1 MLRVRPSS
9 LSFVS
14 MPTYDYRCPNG
25 HDFEHFFRKISDAQ
39 AEFVCPVCGAVAQRR
54 MSKGAGLVFKGSG
67 FYLTDY
73 GRNAHR
79 TSGPDSSGGDSK
91 SESKSQ
97 PSGGD
102 GAAPGKSEPA
112 TKDGAATSAAGPKPE
127 SKSSEAKSQP
137 TKTAKSTESKPSS
150 GKSKGGSSE

>member
-25 HDFEHFFRKISDAQ
+25 HDFEHFFRKISDEQ
-39 AEFVCPVCGAVAQRR
+39 AEFACPVCGAVAQRR

-79 TSGPDSSGGDSK
+79 TTGPDSSGGESA
-91 SESKSQ
+91 SESKSA
-97 PSGGD
+97 SGGD
-102 GAAPGKSEPA
+102 GASSGKGDTAKTDGASANAAAPKSES
-112 TKDGAATSAAGPKPE
+112 TGSAA
-127 SKSSEAKSQP
+127 KSEP
-137 TKTAKSTESKPSS
+137 TKTAKSPETKPSS
-150 GKSKGGSSE
+150 GKTKGGSSE

>member
-1 MLRVRPSS
+1 
-9 LSFVS
+9 

-39 AEFVCPVCGAVAQRR
+39 AEFVCPACGAVAQRR

-79 TSGPDSSGGDSK
+79 TSGPDSSGGEAKGDSK
-91 SESKSQ
+91 SATS
-97 PSGGD
+97 GD
-102 GAAPGKSEPA
+102 GATSGKAETA
-112 TKDGAATSAAGPKPE
+112 KADGVSAGASGPKPE
-127 SKSSEAKSQP
+127 STGSPAKSEP
-137 TKTAKSTESKPSS
+137 AKTTKSTESKPSS
-150 GKSKGGSSE
+150 GKTKGGSSE

>member
-1 MLRVRPSS
+1 
-9 LSFVS
+9 

-39 AEFVCPVCGAVAQRR
+39 GEFACPVCGAVAQRR

-79 TSGPDSSGGDSK
+79 TSGPDASGGDSK
-91 SESKSQ
+91 GESAS
-97 PSGGD
+97 PSAGGD
-102 GAAPGKSEPA
+102 GASSGKSDAAKTDGAGTSAAGSKPESTSSAAKSEPA
-112 TKDGAATSAAGPKPE
+112 
-127 SKSSEAKSQP
+127 
-137 TKTAKSTESKPSS
+137 KTTKSTESKPSI